1 MVACKRMDSERFLL
15 LLRPAIEN
23 CFLALLLCG
32 PMLTSGGTAAQ
43 ALEPAVPAAGADH
56 LRRFL
61 DETLTFQATFEQQLL
76 GPGRE
81 VIERA
86 TGTLSL
92 KRPNRFLWSYDAPVE
107 QLVVADGSDLWIY
120 DVELAQ
126 ATVTPLDDT
135 VSVTPAML
143 LSGNKP
149 LEDGFEILESFDA
162 DDLSWVRLVPKTQ
175 DTDFQEVLIG
185 FRVGMLASLRLLDSL
200 NQVTSIEFMNVE
212 LNRELDDSA
221 FEFTPPPGV
230 DVIGGRG

>member
-1 MVACKRMDSERFLL
+1 
-15 LLRPAIEN
+15 
-23 CFLALLLCG
+23 
-32 PMLTSGGTAAQ
+32 MLTSGGTAAQ

>member
-1 MVACKRMDSERFLL
+1 
-15 LLRPAIEN
+15 
-23 CFLALLLCG
+23 
-32 PMLTSGGTAAQ
+32 MLTSGDIGAQ
-43 ALEPAVPAAGADH
+43 ALEPAVPASGADY

-61 DETLTFQATFEQQLL
+61 DETTTFQATFEQQLL
-76 GPGRE
+76 GLDRE
-81 VIERA
+81 IIERA

-126 ATVTPLDDT
+126 ATVTPLNDT
-135 VSVTPAML
+135 VSATPAML
-143 LSGNKP
+143 LSGNEP

-185 FRVGMLASLRLLDSL
+185 FRAGMLASLRLLDSL

>member
-1 MVACKRMDSERFLL
+1 M
-15 LLRPAIEN
+15 
-23 CFLALLLCG
+23 ALLLCG

>member
-1 MVACKRMDSERFLL
+1 
-15 LLRPAIEN
+15 
-23 CFLALLLCG
+23 
-32 PMLTSGGTAAQ
+32 MLTSGGTAAQ
-43 ALEPAVPAAGADH
+43 ALEPAVPASGADH

-61 DETLTFQATFEQQLL
+61 DETITFQATFEQQLL

-135 VSVTPAML
+135 VSATPAML

-149 LEDGFEILESFDA
+149 LEDGFEIVESFDA

-185 FRVGMLASLRLLDSL
+185 FRVGMLTSLRLLDSL

-221 FEFTPPPGV
+221 FEFAPPPGV